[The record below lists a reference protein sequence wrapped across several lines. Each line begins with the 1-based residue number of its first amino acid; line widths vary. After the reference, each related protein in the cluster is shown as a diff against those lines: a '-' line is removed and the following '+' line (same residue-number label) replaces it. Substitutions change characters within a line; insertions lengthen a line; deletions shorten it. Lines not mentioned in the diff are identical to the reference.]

1 MTLSVQI
8 DPLLESRVEEEARR
22 CGVSPSTFVQDI
34 LERALGMKNPAEIYR
49 RVCSF
54 TPMGDPDASENVA
67 DKIRAKLRE
76 NHPG

>member
-8 DPLLESRVEEEARR
+8 DPVLESRVEEEARR
-22 CGVSPSTFVQDI
+22 LGVSPSALVREV
-34 LERALGMKNPAEIYR
+34 LERALGMNSPAEVYR

-54 TPMGDPDASENVA
+54 TPMGDPDASEKSG
-67 DKIRAKLRE
+67 DKIKARLRE

>member
-8 DPLLESRVEEEARR
+8 DPVLESRVEEEARR
-22 CGVSPSTFVQDI
+22 LGVSPSALVREV
-34 LERALGMKNPAEIYR
+34 LERALGMNSPAEVYR

-54 TPMGDPDASENVA
+54 TPMGDPDASETA
-67 DKIRAKLRE
+67 GDKIKARLRE